1 MGMSAYLSERRI
13 PATMATQHPDNA
25 SPPFWKPDSD
35 GFISA
40 YDEVQ
45 ECYLSFAELGC
56 EEYMWDWEGKF
67 VDEAVVD
74 RLFSE
79 HFDFFLQRQLG
90 RDVFLTFRLP
100 NIWLERGY
108 RLARAYM
115 SILTAEEL
123 ARDLN
128 LFAPPLFEVIL
139 PMCDEGWKPIYLQES
154 FERAA
159 ELEHQMFGNNH
170 TSYRLQIIPLI
181 ETPDLLVDAK
191 TLLDDYLRLHREK
204 FGDEPPYLR
213 TFIARSDPA
222 LNGGIVT
229 AVLAA
234 KGALCEFADFEEA
247 TSIPVYPIIGVGC
260 LPFRG
265 GLSPFHVDT
274 FLDEY
279 EGIRTVTIQSAFRY
293 DHPKFQV
300 ERAIRD
306 LNLALRFR
314 WGKKPRWREGDKPKL
329 QRLIALFTER
339 YQEVVEGL
347 AELVNE
353 LAMLLPR
360 RRERMLHI
368 GLFGYPRGLRGKVLP
383 RAITFT
389 GTFYSLGVPPEFLGT
404 GRALRDAE
412 REGLTEVLLRHY
424 RHLRDDL
431 VRAGNYLCWENLHLL
446 ERESP
451 VWALVRED
459 IELCQRFL
467 GIEFGPTDTEHYLH
481 RNMASSIFHLW
492 RRGGDETRLRRY
504 IVEAAQLRRSLG

>member
-1 MGMSAYLSERRI
+1 MSVYIAERRI

-25 SPPFWKPDSD
+25 SHPYWKTNGDA
-35 GFISA
+35 FISS
-40 YDEVQ
+40 YDEVF
-45 ECYLSFAELGC
+45 ECYLDFAELGC

-74 RLFSE
+74 RLYSE
-79 HFDFFLQRQLG
+79 HFNFFLQRQLG

-128 LFAPPLFEVIL
+128 MFSPPLFEVIL
-139 PMCDEGWKPIYLQES
+139 PMCDEAWKLIYLQES
-154 FERAA
+154 FEQAA
-159 ELEHQMFGNNH
+159 NLERQMFGNGRPL
-170 TSYRLQIIPLI
+170 YRLQVIPLI
-181 ETPDLLVDAK
+181 ETPELLVDAK
-191 TLLDDYLRLHREK
+191 KLLDDYLRLHREK
-204 FGDEPPYLR
+204 FGDDLPYIR
-213 TFIARSDPA
+213 AFIARSDPA
-222 LNGGIVT
+222 LNSGIVT

-234 KGALCEFADFEEA
+234 KGTLCEFADFEEE
-247 TSIPVYPIIGVGC
+247 SGIPVYPIIGVGC

-265 GLSPFHVDT
+265 GLSPFTVEQ
-274 FLDEY
+274 FLSEY
-279 EGIRTVTIQSAFRY
+279 EGVRTVTIQSAFRY
-293 DHPKFQV
+293 DHPKESV

-306 LNLALRFR
+306 LNLSLRFR
-314 WGKKPRWREGDKPKL
+314 WGKKPRWQEGDKEKL
-329 QRLIALFTER
+329 KRLIAIFTHH

-353 LAMLLPR
+353 LAALVPR

-383 RAITFT
+383 RAIPFT
-389 GTFYSLGVPPEFLGT
+389 AAFYSLGIPPEFLGV
-404 GRALRDAE
+404 GRGLVQAE
-412 REGLTEVLLRHY
+412 KEGLLDTLFRYY
-424 RHLRDDL
+424 RNIKLDL
-431 VRAGNYLCWENLHLL
+431 QQAGGFLCWENLTLL

-451 VWALVRED
+451 LWSKVRED

-467 GIEFGPTDTEHYLH
+467 GMEFGPTETDHFLH
-481 RNMASSIFHLW
+481 RNLVSSIYHLW
-492 RRGGDETRLRRY
+492 RRGREEERLRRY
-504 IVEAAQLRRSLG
+504 IVEAGQIRRSLG